1 MVPCGAED
9 VHGKC
14 FRVTLTVLEV
24 VRLLLPLVAPD
35 GVCLLLLLVAAPA
48 ALLPLISSLVKEY
61 ILVCESVKRQ
71 TETTINSINFSEKL
85 RVPERSIM

>member
-1 MVPCGAED
+1 
-9 VHGKC
+9 
-14 FRVTLTVLEV
+14 
-24 VRLLLPLVAPD
+24 
-35 GVCLLLLLVAAPA
+35 VAAPV

-71 TETTINSINFSEKL
+71 RETTINSIDFSEKCLYKL